1 MAQHPLK
8 DGLHPGQ
15 ITTTSSWDTGHADSN
30 VNINAN
36 SNLRPHPPG
45 FGSSGPGK
53 SGSVS
58 AQYADLYHLW
68 NFIWNENSKFKDN

>member
-15 ITTTSSWDTGHADSN
+15 ITTTSSWDTGHADTN
-30 VNINAN
+30 VNLNAN

-53 SGSVS
+53 TGSVRQQIWM
-58 AQYADLYHLW
+58 AFHL
-68 NFIWNENSKFKDN
+68 K